1 MPAAKADRSVKGDQ
15 ERKIANM
22 EKLLSIKS
30 TLIQEFNAL
39 GIEGLNLTDLNL
51 LNGSYINLEY
61 TLPNGQKVKLLED
74 DKMYLGNEIEVEGKE
89 RCYGVAAD
97 EKYLLVCE
105 YGCNGADP
113 EIVVYK
119 RRQSQNGYWPIY
131 FFKSKYRF
139 TTK

>member
-1 MPAAKADRSVKGDQ
+1 MNKSTSDYLMPAAKADRSVKGDQ

-119 RRQSQNGYWPIY
+119 RR
-131 FFKSKYRF
+131 
-139 TTK
+139 

>member
-119 RRQSQNGYWPIY
+119 RRSSQNGYWPIY

>member
-74 DKMYLGNEIEVEGKE
+74 DKMYLGNEIEVDGKE

-119 RRQSQNGYWPIY
+119 RR
-131 FFKSKYRF
+131 
-139 TTK
+139 